1 MSPRRFIVLS
11 IAALAAIIGAL
22 FLASGRNPPRDS
34 SGAPLLPGLAA
45 ELDTVT
51 AVVLRKGAPAPAVSL
66 RKLAAGWAVAERGDY
81 PADAAKV
88 RTLLISLGDAAVIE
102 EKTANPANYPAIGV
116 DDPAAGASGT
126 GVEITARDGV
136 HSVIIG
142 KPSGDGVFARRA
154 GAAQSFLVRPAIN
167 VEAEPR
173 YWIDAHFID
182 VATSRVARLAVTPA
196 GGPAYAVHR
205 IASGTD
211 DFALDS
217 VPAGRIPLDPK
228 SVGPSPS
235 PSAACRRMTWR
246 RRPASNSRAPRRRC
260 SR

>member
-1 MSPRRFIVLS
+1 MDIDRLETWLKVLNMAAAPLAVAITGFFVLSWRRRRRSTMSPRRFIVLS

-34 SGAPLLPGLAA
+34 GGAPLLPGLAA

-116 DDPAAGASGT
+116 DDPAAEHPARASRSR
-126 GVEITARDGV
+126 ARDGV

-142 KPSGDGVFARRA
+142 KPSATGCSRGARARR
-154 GAAQSFLVRPAIN
+154 R
-167 VEAEPR
+167 
-173 YWIDAHFID
+173 
-182 VATSRVARLAVTPA
+182 
-196 GGPAYAVHR
+196 
-205 IASGTD
+205 ASWC
-211 DFALDS
+211 
-217 VPAGRIPLDPK
+217 VP
-228 SVGPSPS
+228 PS
-235 PSAACRRMTWR
+235 TWR
-246 RRPASNSRAPRRRC
+246 RNRVIGSMHTSSMSPPRAWRASR
-260 SR
+260 